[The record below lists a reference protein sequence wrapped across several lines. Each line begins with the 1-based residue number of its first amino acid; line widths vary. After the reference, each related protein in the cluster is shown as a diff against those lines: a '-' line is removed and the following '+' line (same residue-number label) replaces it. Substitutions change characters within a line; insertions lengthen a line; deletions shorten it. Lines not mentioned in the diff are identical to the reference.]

1 MTRRFTLLA
10 CLVCVNLA
18 GLNLS
23 EAIAHPLDDAIST
36 RKERDETGKE
46 QYFISVKTGLIDRY
60 LDRIG
65 AHAKSYPPRFANDE
79 ERRLV
84 TSDLKRLIGVLEIV
98 KENGSDLKLRYAY
111 AQAMAYN
118 LDIDGSGASAVGAFE
133 SLLEA
138 NPDDPQANYALGM
151 FLAGTGDTT
160 DSIPFLEKALA
171 LGKPHAQ
178 YTLGLIELEHGS
190 KTEGLRMLED
200 YCAKYPENAHAQ
212 EMLVAARENRLTFY
226 STPPLN

>member
-1 MTRRFTLLA
+1 MTRRFILLA

-23 EAIAHPLDDAIST
+23 EAMAHPLDDAIST

-46 QYFISVKTGLIDRY
+46 RYFISVKTGMIDGY

-84 TSDLKRLIGVLEIV
+84 TSDLKRLIDVLEIV
-98 KENGSDLKLRYAY
+98 KENGPDLKLRYAN

-118 LDIDGSGASAVGAFE
+118 LDVPGSGEGAVGAFE
-133 SLLEA
+133 QLLEA

-160 DSIPFLEKALA
+160 DSTPFLEKALA
-171 LGKPHAQ
+171 LGKSHAQ

-190 KTEGLRMLED
+190 KTEGLRMLE
-200 YCAKYPENAHAQ
+200 
-212 EMLVAARENRLTFY
+212 
-226 STPPLN
+226 